1 MLAIAFSLLLVISFS
16 KFSVSAETL
25 GEKETKTMSEPKVNE
40 KNIEDTISPKEKKSE
55 KTEIA
60 EKSDKSDKSEKAGN
74 QVKEAK
80 KNQIKNLR

>member
-1 MLAIAFSLLLVISFS
+1 MGGWEADVKKQIYTRGKQMLAIAFSLLLVISFS

-60 EKSDKSDKSEKAGN
+60 EKSDKSYKSE
-74 QVKEAK
+74 
-80 KNQIKNLR
+80 